1 MSRCRSLWSVG
12 KVALGLPVLLL
23 AGLVACGKANGAEQ
37 GSEVRLTGEDV
48 ASALRISIADAVIDY
63 VNGAKHARIAVEWG
77 LLPVDD
83 LLKGDAAREWVIPE
97 TMRLSNAL
105 LSEGSWPR
113 RLPEPLAQA
122 IYQDLGAPPPPD
134 HSVTAETLRQW
145 NEKFLQDWLANPDSE
160 KAKFARGH
168 LQPRQYYALL
178 CDHNLLH
185 FLLASN
191 GIGFYID
198 ADSQQP
204 VSGLPHVGG
213 EGITWIIRQYPFLED
228 KEAGIWIYRY
238 SVSARLAPFD
248 IYLSNTTQEKIALS
262 AVVSLRPSKATVG
275 LSATRLYLGNFD
287 VELSAA
293 RADQLGKI
301 DGGGALTRVN
311 GILDLFRSPE
321 LGTVIGKGLFGGS
334 ADTQVVTGLLAA
346 RDRVS
351 GLVGA
356 NVDLSRAGPGWQP
369 GFLFGVSPKGEDALY
384 LGPSLRRSAVLASLG
399 AVVRSEAEDTDEA
412 NRRLRGEWGGVLSVD
427 LGRLFG
433 GREVLEKVGV
443 PQAEVGG
450 NWGVSG
456 DAMGRGLGYLT
467 LSMSYQDPRDPVLE
481 ATQITDAEG
490 KAVEPKSAHILRLT
504 SGERRFFL
512 PAGKYRLT
520 VPAQRQLLDHAL
532 PVLTA
537 GPAGGPA
544 VVEIDILWEKA
555 TDLDY
560 ALKVVP

>member
-12 KVALGLPVLLL
+12 KAALALSALLL
-23 AGLVACGKANGAEQ
+23 ATLFACGKANGAQQ

-48 ASALRISIADAVIDY
+48 VSALRIGIANGAIDY
-63 VNGAKHARIAVEWG
+63 VNGAKHARLAVEWD

-83 LLKGDAAREWVIPE
+83 LLKEDAAGEWVVPE
-97 TMRLSNAL
+97 TMKLSNAM
-105 LSEGSWPR
+105 LSEDSSPR
-113 RLPEPLAQA
+113 RLPEPLARA
-122 IYQDLGAPPPPD
+122 IYGDLGELPPAD
-134 HSVTAETLRQW
+134 HSLTAETLKRW
-145 NEKFLQDWLANPDSE
+145 NEKFLQDWLTNPDSE
-160 KAKFARGH
+160 KARFARGH

-178 CDHNLLH
+178 CDHNLLYL
-185 FLLASN
+185 LLASN

-198 ADSQQP
+198 ADSQEP

-213 EGITWIIRQYPFLED
+213 EGITWIIRQYPFLKD

-238 SVSARLAPFD
+238 TVSARLAPFD

-262 AVVSLRPSKATVG
+262 AVVSFRPSKATVG
-275 LSATRLYLGNFD
+275 LSATQLYLGSFN

-293 RADQLGKI
+293 RAEQLKKI

-311 GILDLFRSPE
+311 GILDLFGSPE
-321 LGTVIGKGLFGGS
+321 LGTVISKGLFGGS

-351 GLVGA
+351 SLVGA
-356 NVDLSRAGPGWQP
+356 NVDLARSGPGWRP
-369 GFLFGVSPKGEDALY
+369 GFLFGVSSKGEDALY
-384 LGPSLRRSAVLASLG
+384 LGPSIRRSAVLASLG
-399 AVVRSEAEDTDEA
+399 AVVRSKLEETGEPES
-412 NRRLRGEWGGVLSVD
+412 RLRGEWGGVLSVD
-427 LGRLFG
+427 LSRLFG

-456 DAMGRGLGYLT
+456 DTMGRGLGYLT
-467 LSMSYQDPRDPVLE
+467 LSMNYQDPRDPIVE
-481 ATQITDAEG
+481 ATQITGAEG

-512 PAGKYRLT
+512 PAGTYRLT
-520 VPAQRQLLDHAL
+520 VPANRQLLDHEL
-532 PVLTA
+532 PV
-537 GPAGGPA
+537 PVVVSAGGETTA
-544 VVEIDILWEKA
+544 EIEILWEKA
-555 TDLDY
+555 TEFLY
-560 ALKVVP
+560 TLQVAR